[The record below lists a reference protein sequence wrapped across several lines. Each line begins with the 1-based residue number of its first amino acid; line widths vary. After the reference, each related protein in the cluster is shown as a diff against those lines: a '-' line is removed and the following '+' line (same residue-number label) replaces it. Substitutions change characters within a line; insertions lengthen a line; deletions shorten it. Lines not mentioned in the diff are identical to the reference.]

1 MIGWRA
7 DIQARIEGFELDVS
21 LQGDAQP
28 LAVVGPN
35 GSGKTTLL
43 RAIAG
48 AVPVTHA
55 HVAIGKTVLE
65 STEPGIHVPIELRR
79 VGYVPQGYGL
89 FPHLTVLENVEFGL
103 STGPDRP
110 PAETRRIRA
119 LEMLTE
125 LDCKPLA
132 NRRVDR
138 LSGGE
143 QQRIALARALVLEP
157 DLLLLDEPLAALD
170 ATRRRAV
177 RHFLAERLQAFGR
190 PSIIVTHDMRDVVT
204 LNANIVVLEE
214 GHVVQQGSLASLR
227 QAPVNDFIAEFVRAG

>member
-1 MIGWRA
+1 MTGWRA
-7 DIQARIEGFELDVS
+7 DVQAQLGGFELDVS
-21 LQGDAQP
+21 VQGDAQP
-28 LAVVGPN
+28 LAVIGPN

-65 STEPGIHVPIELRR
+65 STEPGIHVPIERRR

-110 PAETRRIRA
+110 PAETRRTRA

-125 LDCKPLA
+125 LDCTPLA

-190 PSIIVTHDMRDVVT
+190 PSIIVTHDVRDVAI

-227 QAPVNDFIAEFVRAG
+227 QAPASDFIAEFVGAA

>member
-1 MIGWRA
+1 MIGWRV
-7 DIQARIEGFELDVS
+7 DVQARFEGFELDVS
-21 LQGDAQP
+21 LQGDARP

-55 HVAIGKTVLE
+55 HVEIGKTVLE

-110 PAETRRIRA
+110 PAETRRTRA
-119 LEMLTE
+119 LEMLIE
-125 LDCKPLA
+125 LDCKQLA
-132 NRRVDR
+132 NRHVDR

-190 PSIIVTHDMRDVVT
+190 PSIIVTHDVRDVVA
-204 LNANIVVLEE
+204 LNANIVVLEK

-227 QAPVNDFIAEFVRAG
+227 QAPVNDFIAEFIGAG

>member
-1 MIGWRA
+1 MIGWRV
-7 DIQARIEGFELDVS
+7 DVQARFEGFELDVS
-21 LQGDAQP
+21 LQGDARP

-55 HVAIGKTVLE
+55 HVEIGKTVLE

-110 PAETRRIRA
+110 PAETRRTRA
-119 LEMLTE
+119 LEMLIE
-125 LDCKPLA
+125 LDCKQLA
-132 NRRVDR
+132 NRHVDR

-190 PSIIVTHDMRDVVT
+190 PSIIVTHDVRDVVA
-204 LNANIVVLEE
+204 LNANIVVLEK
-214 GHVVQQGSLASLR
+214 GHAVQQGSLASLR
-227 QAPVNDFIAEFVRAG
+227 QAPVNDFIAEFVSAG

>member
-1 MIGWRA
+1 MIGWRV
-7 DIQARIEGFELDVS
+7 DVQARFEGFELDVS
-21 LQGDAQP
+21 LQGDARP

-48 AVPVTHA
+48 AVPGTHA
-55 HVAIGKTVLE
+55 HVEIGKTVLE

-110 PAETRRIRA
+110 PAETRRTRA
-119 LEMLTE
+119 LEMLIE
-125 LDCKPLA
+125 LDCKQLA
-132 NRRVDR
+132 NRHVDR

-190 PSIIVTHDMRDVVT
+190 PSIIVTHDVRDVVA
-204 LNANIVVLEE
+204 LNANIVVLEK
-214 GHVVQQGSLASLR
+214 GHAVQQGSLASLR
-227 QAPVNDFIAEFVRAG
+227 QAPVNDFIAEFVSAG